1 MKGTYIAPM
10 TELTFVTLREQL
22 FASSYIPVEPGGG
35 GGFDNKP
42 ENDWGDIWSNEEEP
56 SQRYKVR

>member
-22 FASSYIPVEPGGG
+22 FASSYIPVESGGG
-35 GGFDNKP
+35 GGFDIKQ
-42 ENDWGDIWSNEEEP
+42 ENDWGDIWSDEEEP
-56 SQRYKVR
+56 